1 MSLRR
6 KFHSSDL
13 RGVAKVLLGAKRRR
27 RWTWAG
33 DSIRAAGGRCG
44 QENKWAVENEMI
56 ITHRMSYSYSF
67 HFTSPPR
74 ELAQIMSPHRCHT
87 HCAPALPPVVARLP
101 HYVPVT
107 CTAHYNDLYFC
118 SILSHTPETSMSNL
132 DPNCSSC
139 RVISPTGQAT
149 ARPESAT
156 PQHITALSFSG

>member
-56 ITHRMSYSYSF
+56 ITHRMSYYYSF
-67 HFTSPPR
+67 HFTSQGTGTNHVPSSLSYPLR
-74 ELAQIMSPHRCHT
+74 TCIATSSRPS
-87 HCAPALPPVVARLP
+87 PALRTGNMYRSLQRPLFLFHP
-101 HYVPVT
+101 
-107 CTAHYNDLYFC
+107 
-118 SILSHTPETSMSNL
+118 LSH
-132 DPNCSSC
+132 
-139 RVISPTGQAT
+139 
-149 ARPESAT
+149 ARNFHEQSR
-156 PQHITALSFSG
+156 H